1 MQRFSLSGLS
11 PRGLYQRGQQAKPP
25 AQPQHSPREEELPQ
39 SGTSFFSRHP
49 CPLSCVGKN
58 WKRILI
64 YVGVPRDE
72 ARHLLEEL
80 LSDEAAYGQQLH
92 TLCHVRTPQPL
103 WRTLDTHSTLR
114 VHVQSFYHPYLAN
127 AKLAEKP
134 GRAEAEI
141 MFHRVDEVPLV
152 GVCGAAM
159 IVSTFHLT
167 TACAASRIP
176 RTTLGVA
183 ASRQLLLA
191 PGVPL
196 FYISSHGAWLSPSGL
211 GFMVSV
217 SP

>member
-1 MQRFSLSGLS
+1 M
-11 PRGLYQRGQQAKPP
+11 
-25 AQPQHSPREEELPQ
+25 
-39 SGTSFFSRHP
+39 
-49 CPLSCVGKN
+49 
-58 WKRILI
+58 
-64 YVGVPRDE
+64 
-72 ARHLLEEL
+72 
-80 LSDEAAYGQQLH
+80 
-92 TLCHVRTPQPL
+92 
-103 WRTLDTHSTLR
+103 
-114 VHVQSFYHPYLAN
+114 QSFYHPYLAN

-152 GVCGAAM
+152 GVRVWSCAM
-159 IVSTFHLT
+159 IVSTLLT
-167 TACAASRIP
+167 TACPASRIP
-176 RTTLGVA
+176 RTTFGVA